1 MNKKAQ
7 GLSINVI
14 IIVAIALIVLVVL
27 IAIFTGRLGAFT
39 SGLQGAT
46 SCNDVCKATGFT
58 SGTET
63 TDEDTQT
70 AGLMDSNKN
79 MCACT

>member
-39 SGLQGAT
+39 SGLKGAA
-46 SCNDVCKATGFT
+46 SCDDICNAAGYGK
-58 SGTET
+58 SGGTLHES
-63 TDEDTQT
+63 
-70 AGLMDSNKN
+70 LKN
-79 MCACT
+79 SEGNSCLCES